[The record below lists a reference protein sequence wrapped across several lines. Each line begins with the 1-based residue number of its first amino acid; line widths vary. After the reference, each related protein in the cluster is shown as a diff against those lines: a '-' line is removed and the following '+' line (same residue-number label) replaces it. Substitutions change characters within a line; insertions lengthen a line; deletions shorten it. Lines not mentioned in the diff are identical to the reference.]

1 MKVPIFIVRYAFEK
15 WDFPP
20 FIYKNYGIY
29 LSKSQAISE
38 AKKLYKKYAEE
49 EKFQNNLGVCLDT
62 CHVWD
67 AGYDISNF
75 DDVLNHFD
83 KIIGLQK
90 LKAIHLNDSMN
101 SLEAHKDRHQKIGQG
116 CIGEQILKAVIQNPR
131 VQNLPFILET
141 PNDDEGYA
149 QEIKL
154 IKSWMI

>member
-1 MKVPIFIVRYAFEK
+1 MVYVIKRLKNKEEFNASKIEVAIKKAF
-15 WDFPP
+15 F
-20 FIYKNYGIY
+20 
-29 LSKSQAISE
+29 S
-38 AKKLYKKYAEE
+38 
-49 EKFQNNLGVCLDT
+49 
-62 CHVWD
+62 CHKEID
-67 AGYDISNF
+67 K
-75 DDVLNHFD
+75 NHFD

-116 CIGEQILKAVIQNPR
+116 CIGEQILRAVIQNPR